1 MLNIESREV
10 QKRSQLSTHNSQFSM
25 NIVIIGK
32 GNVATNLQ
40 HAFSK
45 KGLAC
50 QMVSSRE
57 GLCELP
63 NANVYIYAIRD
74 EALAQVV
81 AQVQGKEKA
90 LHLHTSGSM
99 PITVFGE
106 DKPHAGVFYP
116 FQTFSKARVIEDF
129 STVPVF
135 FEARGIDDIS
145 AVYSLALTITSHVYE
160 TTQHDR
166 ERLHVA
172 GVFACNFSNLM
183 YTMASELLRNTHI
196 PFSALLPLI
205 DETASKI
212 HSLPPR
218 EAQTGPARRG
228 DENVMNHHMSLL
240 TDEQCQLY
248 QLLSQAIRKR
258 NS

>member
-1 MLNIESREV
+1 
-10 QKRSQLSTHNSQFSM
+10 M
-25 NIVIIGK
+25 NIVIIGR
-32 GNVATNLQ
+32 GNVASNLDY
-40 HAFSK
+40 AFRK
-45 KGLAC
+45 KGVAC

-57 GLCELP
+57 GLEYVP
-63 NANVYIYAIRD
+63 AANVYIYAVKD
-74 EALAQVV
+74 QALPQVAAQLVN
-81 AQVQGKEKA
+81 KEKS

-99 PITVFGE
+99 PMSVFGA

-116 FQTFSKARVIEDF
+116 FQTFSKARLIEDF

-172 GVFACNFSNLM
+172 GVYACNFTNLM
-183 YTMASELLRNTHI
+183 YTLAAELLKDTHI

-205 DETASKI
+205 DETAAKI
-212 HSLPPR
+212 HSLAPR
-218 EAQTGPARRG
+218 DAQTGPARRG
-228 DENVMNHHMSLL
+228 DENVMKHHLDIL
-240 TDEQCQLY
+240 PTAEQRELY
-248 QLLSQAIRKR
+248 QRLSEEISKR
-258 NS
+258 R

>member
-1 MLNIESREV
+1 
-10 QKRSQLSTHNSQFSM
+10 M

-40 HAFSK
+40 YAFNK
-45 KGLAC
+45 KGIAC

-57 GLCELP
+57 GLDQLP
-63 NANVYIYAIRD
+63 AANVYIYSVRD
-74 EALAQVV
+74 EALAEVASQVTD
-81 AQVQGKEKA
+81 KERS

-99 PITVFGE
+99 PMSVFGA

-116 FQTFSKARVIEDF
+116 FQTFSKTHIIEDF

-135 FEARGIDDIS
+135 FEAKGIDDIS
-145 AVYSLALTITSHVYE
+145 AVYSLALSITSHVYE

-172 GVFACNFSNLM
+172 GVYACNFTNLM
-183 YTMASELLRNTHI
+183 YAMASDILRNTHI

-205 DETASKI
+205 DETAAKI
-212 HSLPPR
+212 HTLPPH

-228 DENVMNHHMSLL
+228 DENVIKHHQSLL
-240 TDEQCQLY
+240 TEQQRILY
-248 QLLSQAIRKR
+248 TILSEEIRR
-258 NS
+258 RY

>member
-1 MLNIESREV
+1 
-10 QKRSQLSTHNSQFSM
+10 M
-25 NIVIIGK
+25 NIVIIGQ

-40 HAFSK
+40 YAFSK
-45 KGLAC
+45 KGVSC

-57 GLCELP
+57 GLDNLP
-63 NANVYIYAIRD
+63 VANVYIYAVKD
-74 EALAQVV
+74 EALADVV
-81 AQVQGKEKA
+81 AQVKGKEKT

-99 PITVFGE
+99 PITVFGV
-106 DKPHAGVFYP
+106 DKPHAGIFYP

-129 STVPVF
+129 STIPVF

-145 AVYSLALTITSHVYE
+145 AVYSLALTITNHVYE

-172 GVFACNFSNLM
+172 GVFACNFTNLM
-183 YTMASELLRNTHI
+183 YTIAAELLKNTHI
-196 PFSALLPLI
+196 PFSSLLPLI

-212 HSLPPR
+212 HKLPPC

-228 DENVMNHHMSLL
+228 DENVMAHHLSLL
-240 TDEQCQLY
+240 TEEQRAVY
-248 QLLSQAIRKR
+248 QLLSNEIRR
-258 NS
+258 RQ

>member
-1 MLNIESREV
+1 
-10 QKRSQLSTHNSQFSM
+10 M

-32 GNVATNLQ
+32 GNVATNLDY
-40 HAFSK
+40 AFRK
-45 KGLAC
+45 KGIDC

-57 GLCELP
+57 GLDNLP
-63 NANVYIYAIRD
+63 QANVYIYAVKD
-74 EALAQVV
+74 EALSEVV
-81 AQVQGKEKA
+81 AQVKGKERSM
-90 LHLHTSGSM
+90 HLHTSGSM
-99 PITVFGE
+99 PISVFGD
-106 DKPHAGVFYP
+106 DKPHAGIFYP

-145 AVYSLALTITSHVYE
+145 AVYSLALSITSHVYE

-172 GVFACNFSNLM
+172 GVYACNFTNLM
-183 YTMASELLRNTHI
+183 YTMAAELLRNTHI

-212 HSLPPR
+212 HTLSPR
-218 EAQTGPARRG
+218 DAQTGPARRG
-228 DENVMNHHMSLL
+228 DENVMQHHLSLL
-240 TDEQCQLY
+240 SEEQKQVY
-248 QLLSQAIRKR
+248 ALLSDEISKRK
-258 NS
+258 

>member
-1 MLNIESREV
+1 
-10 QKRSQLSTHNSQFSM
+10 M

-32 GNVATNLQ
+32 GNVAVNLDY
-40 HAFSK
+40 AFRK
-45 KGLAC
+45 RGIAC

-57 GLCELP
+57 GLDRLP
-63 NANVYIYAIRD
+63 AANVYIYAVRD
-74 EALAQVV
+74 EALASVAAQVV
-81 AQVQGKEKA
+81 GVDKS
-90 LHLHTSGSM
+90 LHLHTSGTM
-99 PITVFGE
+99 PITVFGN
-106 DKPHAGVFYP
+106 DKPHAGIFYP
-116 FQTFSKARVIEDF
+116 FQTFSKERVIEDF

-172 GVFACNFSNLM
+172 GVYACNFTNLM
-183 YTMASELLRNTHI
+183 YTIAAEMLKNTHI

-205 DETASKI
+205 DETAKKI
-212 HSLPPR
+212 HTLSPR

-228 DENVMNHHMSLL
+228 DENVMNHHLSLL
-240 TDEQCQLY
+240 SEEQRTLY
-248 QLLSQAIRKR
+248 QRLSAEIAKR
-258 NS
+258 R